1 MATTSHVTG
10 ESPLTADDALE
21 QLASEADDGAAQLAM
36 DIESIADEAEILS
49 RRLAELRTDLAR
61 QRLLLDDLSRCAR

>member
-10 ESPLTADDALE
+10 EFPLTADDALE

-49 RRLAELRTDLAR
+49 RRLGELRVDLAR
-61 QRLLLDDLSRCAR
+61 QRLLLDDLSWCRR